1 MKNQH
6 QNEYGLRCL
15 LRLAREKEGES
26 FSIAEISQM
35 EHVPKHYAQQIL
47 LRLGRAGLVKS
58 TRGTEGGFA
67 LAKSPKSITVAQV
80 VGILERRAI
89 SRYLHQ
95 FNKHADCG
103 HQHGDCKH
111 PSRLGD
117 HQQTALGKRWKG
129 ITLLHLIED
138 EKTVGQKLEAEL
150 RFNV

>member
-1 MKNQH
+1 MMKISTKT
-6 QNEYGLRCL
+6 EYGLRCL

-80 VGILERRAI
+80 VGILEGVPFQDTCN
-89 SRYLHQ
+89 Q

-103 HQHGDCKH
+103 HQHGDCSIRPVWETISK
-111 PSRLGD
+111 RLWE
-117 HQQTALGKRWKG
+117 ALES
-129 ITLLHLIED
+129 ITLF
-138 EKTVGQKLEAEL
+138 AP
-150 RFNV
+150 